1 MINAAVLGSPIAHS
15 LSPLLHSLAY
25 EHLGLTARYEA
36 IEVKGG
42 DLAKFLAGT
51 DKNALSLTMPLKE
64 EALKVANEAIG
75 LLQDQMSECS
85 TRDLVQ
91 IFTASVKAHRE
102 ITEDIVILTAKEAPS
117 EQELA
122 KEYDGKVEELLKRI
136 SNF

>member
-1 MINAAVLGSPIAHS
+1 MSESHAKDAIVKQKEY
-15 LSPLLHSLAY
+15 LA
-25 EHLGLTARYEA
+25 
-36 IEVKGG
+36 
-42 DLAKFLAGT
+42 
-51 DKNALSLTMPLKE
+51 E

-117 EQELA
+117 EETLA
-122 KEYDGKVEELLKRI
+122 REYDGKVEELLKRI
-136 SNF
+136 RNF

>member
-1 MINAAVLGSPIAHS
+1 MA
-15 LSPLLHSLAY
+15 
-25 EHLGLTARYEA
+25 EHKDE
-36 IEVKGG
+36 IVKQ
-42 DLAKFLAGT
+42 KEFLAQ
-51 DKNALSLTMPLKE
+51 

-91 IFTASVKAHRE
+91 IFAASVKAHRE
-102 ITEDIVILTAKEAPS
+102 ITEDIVVLTAKESPS
-117 EQELA
+117 EESLA

>member
-1 MINAAVLGSPIAHS
+1 MSELN
-15 LSPLLHSLAY
+15 
-25 EHLGLTARYEA
+25 EKKKEA
-36 IEVKGG
+36 IKQKE
-42 DLAKFLAGT
+42 FLA
-51 DKNALSLTMPLKE
+51 N

-91 IFTASVKAHRE
+91 LFSAAVKAHRE
-102 ITEDIVILTAKEAPS
+102 ITEDIVVLSAVQEAPA
-117 EQELA
+117 EQQLA

>member
-1 MINAAVLGSPIAHS
+1 MKNPE
-15 LSPLLHSLAY
+15 
-25 EHLGLTARYEA
+25 EHREDVVRQK
-36 IEVKGG
+36 E
-42 DLAKFLAGT
+42 FLA
-51 DKNALSLTMPLKE
+51 A

-91 IFTASVKAHRE
+91 IFSASVKAHRE
-102 ITEDIVILTAKEAPS
+102 ITEDIVVLTTKETPS

>member
-1 MINAAVLGSPIAHS
+1 MSTEILLMSDSNAKD
-15 LSPLLHSLAY
+15 
-25 EHLGLTARYEA
+25 A
-36 IEVKGG
+36 IVKQ
-42 DLAKFLAGT
+42 KEFLA
-51 DKNALSLTMPLKE
+51 E

-102 ITEDIVILTAKEAPS
+102 ITEDIVVLTAKEAPS

>member
-1 MINAAVLGSPIAHS
+1 MEDRKDEVIKQKEF
-15 LSPLLHSLAY
+15 LAQ
-25 EHLGLTARYEA
+25 EA
-36 IEVKGG
+36 I
-42 DLAKFLAGT
+42 
-51 DKNALSLTMPLKE
+51 
-64 EALKVANEAIG
+64 KVANEAIG

-91 IFTASVKAHRE
+91 IFSASVKAHRE
-102 ITEDIVILTAKEAPS
+102 ITEDIVMLTKPEPAS

>member
-1 MINAAVLGSPIAHS
+1 MANSKEKDAIIKQKEN
-15 LSPLLHSLAY
+15 LA
-25 EHLGLTARYEA
+25 
-36 IEVKGG
+36 
-42 DLAKFLAGT
+42 
-51 DKNALSLTMPLKE
+51 E

-91 IFTASVKAHRE
+91 IFSASVKAHRE
-102 ITEDIVILTAKEAPS
+102 ITEDIVVLTAKEAPS
-117 EQELA
+117 EESLA